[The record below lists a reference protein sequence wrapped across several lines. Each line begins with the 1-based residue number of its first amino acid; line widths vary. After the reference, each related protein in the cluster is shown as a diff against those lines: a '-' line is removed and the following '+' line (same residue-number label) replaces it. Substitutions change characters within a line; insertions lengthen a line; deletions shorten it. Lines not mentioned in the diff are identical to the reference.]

1 MTNNQIYNYLDFAKS
16 LEEAKQRAKSY
27 RFKDPFK
34 EDISPALLNKTDIA
48 KYVAKTGM
56 IYPFD
61 PNKLKPASYEV
72 KFGNEVLYWDEKS
85 EKRHLKDLKPKDSIK
100 IRQNSITYV
109 GVETKFILPLYI
121 ALRFNLI
128 ITHVH
133 RGLLLGTGPLI
144 DPGFDGLLMIPIHNL
159 TTNDYIFRPGDDLI
173 AVEFTKLSPDNI
185 LEDDNSLIEKQ
196 KYDKNVKKP
205 ALTFNNYIENAIKP
219 LTSVESSLEQTIGK
233 AKEEVEKVRKESSR
247 TARIITWA
255 GIAIAATLVITSLT
269 VFFQT
274 NSLITDAN
282 KYVSDSTTSISN
294 KFDGINELISK
305 QKDSM
310 VELKTH
316 INTLSTD
323 LNSKLDDTDNKL
335 KKLKNDLER
344 FETGLKKIEQKI
356 HKKTQVIHIE

>member
-1 MTNNQIYNYLDFAKS
+1 MTSNHIYSSLDFAKS
-16 LEEAKQRAKSY
+16 FEQAERRAKLY

-72 KFGNEVLYWDEKS
+72 KLGNEVLYWDEKG

-173 AVEFTKLSPDNI
+173 AVEFTKLSPDKI
-185 LEDDNSLIEKQ
+185 LENDNSLIEKE

-205 ALTFNNYIENAIKP
+205 DLTFNDYIENAIKP

-233 AKEEVEKVRKESSR
+233 AKKEVDKAKRNVN
-247 TARIITWA
+247 IITISA
-255 GIAIAATLVITSLT
+255 FIAAAVLVITAVMAFLQTKSL
-269 VFFQT
+269 V
-274 NSLITDAN
+274 SDAN
-282 KYVSDSTTSISN
+282 KYVSDSTISVSSRFNEIN
-294 KFDGINELISK
+294 KLNLQ
-305 QKDSM
+305 QKDTISQI
-310 VELKTH
+310 KTQ
-316 INTLSTD
+316 IDTLSTD
-323 LNSKLDDTDNKL
+323 LDPQLNHTNNSIKEFKG
-335 KKLKNDLER
+335 DLER
-344 FETGLKKIEQKI
+344 LEIRLKYIEEKMQGKAPVL
-356 HKKTQVIHIE
+356 HSK